1 MDNNGA
7 VSVTLSSSNSN
18 PGYLYG
24 INTITTCL
32 GQRHRNFDM
41 SSIPTPK
48 IHVSPWRISQR
59 CNVLI

>member
-1 MDNNGA
+1 MDKNANA

-48 IHVSPWRISQR
+48 IHVSPWLQN
-59 CNVLI
+59 NVD